1 MKRVIIILTLS
12 CACLVGC
19 PGESTDNPP
28 PPQTLAIFH
37 NNLGP
42 MCIDALEWLDTMQNQ
57 HPDLTVQEYLT
68 TNPANVVLLNQ
79 MRSEHGQ
86 SQGVSTTFEYL
97 PIIFYRGQAFS
108 GFNDQVRDTL
118 ETLIVSADD

>member
-1 MKRVIIILTLS
+1 MRRVIIILALS

-19 PGESTDNPP
+19 PGEPTGNPP
-28 PPQTLAIFH
+28 APQTLAIFH

-42 MCIDALEWLDTMQNQ
+42 MCIDAIEWLDIMQEQ
-57 HPDLTVQEYLT
+57 HPDLAVQEYLT
-68 TNPANVVLLNQ
+68 TNPSNLVLLNQ

-108 GFNDQVRDTL
+108 GFNDQVRDAL